1 MCQNKVVDSRGSGW
15 GSFVVRIIMAIY
27 QIDSNNRNATPTLLP
42 ATMGK
47 VVGIKTSC
55 ERVMSDVWEMV
66 TYATYESSEGEFRVY
81 FLRGEGQTSAH
92 AEVDATVEVMTR
104 FVESKR
110 QKKVEGFERA
120 LETALDRVK
129 DDYRRVV
136 KGKMVEV
143 FKGRKVPV
151 GTKGVVMW
159 VGMDNYR
166 NMRVGIKVEG
176 SDKLTYVAA
185 EHCKVVEDKMELLG
199 LLLEAEKVY
208 QGYLDAAK
216 TATAEEIMMECSF
229 TAEQSY

>member
-1 MCQNKVVDSRGSGW
+1 
-15 GSFVVRIIMAIY
+15 MAIY
-27 QIDSNNRNATPTLLP
+27 QTASNDRNATPALVPSTL
-42 ATMGK
+42 GK

-55 ERVMSDVWEMV
+55 ERVMLDVWEMV

-81 FLRGEGQTSAH
+81 FLRGEGQTSAQ
-92 AEVDATVEVMTR
+92 AEVDATDDVMTR

-110 QKKVEGFERA
+110 QKKVEGFQTAMEN
-120 LETALDRVK
+120 ALDRIK
-129 DDYRRVV
+129 DDYRRVG

-143 FKGRKVPV
+143 YKGRKVPV
-151 GTKGVVMW
+151 GTTGKVMW

-185 EHCKVVEDKMELLG
+185 EHCKVVEDKVELLG
-199 LLLEAEKVY
+199 LLLEAEKMY

-216 TATAEEIMMECSF
+216 NASTEEIMNECSF